1 MFHVT
6 FYIRRLHSICGIVPM
21 GLFLLEHVMT
31 NAEAIGGPQVFDEAI
46 AKIALIPHNIM
57 LVIEIFGLAIPF
69 LFHMIYGLYIFLQS
83 KNNPTKYG
91 YIRNWQF
98 AFQRWTAVFL
108 FVFLLV
114 HVIDLRI
121 FTKGGGTP
129 ISYALLD
136 QMFNNL
142 GWFIFYLAGMI
153 AAVFH
158 FCNGVT
164 TLCMTWGIA
173 KGPRIQSVISKV
185 MMLGFALLSIVTIAF
200 MAAYKLHC

>member
-21 GLFLLEHVMT
+21 GLFLLEHVLT
-31 NAEAIGGPQVFDEAI
+31 NAEALGGPAAFNEAI
-46 AKIALIPHNIM
+46 GKIALIPHDIM

-69 LFHMIYGLYIFLQS
+69 LFHMIYGLYIALQA
-83 KNNPTKYG
+83 KNNPSQYG
-91 YIRNWQF
+91 YTRNWQF
-98 AFQRWTAVFL
+98 ALQRWTAIFL
-108 FVFLLV
+108 FVFLII
-114 HVIDLRI
+114 HVVDLRI

-136 QMFNNL
+136 QMFNNM
-142 GWFIFYLAGMI
+142 GWFILYLAGMI
-153 AAVFH
+153 AAIFH

-173 KGPRIQSVISKV
+173 KGPRIQTFIGRV
-185 MMLGFALLSIVTIAF
+185 MMLVCVLLSLVTIAF
-200 MAAYKLHC
+200 MAAYKMH